1 VDALRRIAGWF
12 KPRAKTPRDLEE
24 ARQAERI
31 RNELEMLRASE
42 RERTGENWL
51 GPGSRF

>member
-1 VDALRRIAGWF
+1 LNALRRVAGWF
-12 KPRAKTPRDLEE
+12 KPRTKTPQDLET
-24 ARQAERI
+24 AREAERI
-31 RNELEMLRASE
+31 RNELELLRASE